1 MLGIQCLN
9 PSDESFLNL
18 VNVSGFI
25 DVYGGDMEDLTH
37 EVYQVKKLLQRTK
50 PVPDLETMLELAIF
64 LDPYQLAFH
73 ELYRLVHIALV
84 LPVSTASCERSFS
97 AMKLIKSYLRS
108 TMCDGRLS
116 SIAILSIESARAEAI
131 DLNKFIEEFDLR
143 HGNRKLA
150 LH

>member
-1 MLGIQCLN
+1 M
-9 PSDESFLNL
+9 
-18 VNVSGFI
+18 
-25 DVYGGDMEDLTH
+25 H
-37 EVYQVKKLLQRTK
+37 
-50 PVPDLETMLELAIF
+50 ELAIF

-73 ELYRLVHIALV
+73 ELYRLAHIALV

-116 SIAILSIESARAEAI
+116 SIASLSIESARAEAI

>member
-1 MLGIQCLN
+1 M
-9 PSDESFLNL
+9 SS
-18 VNVSGFI
+18 FI
-25 DVYGGDMEDLTH
+25 DVYVGDMEDLTH

-50 PVPDLETMLELAIF
+50 PVLDLETMLKLAIF
-64 LDPYQLAFH
+64 LYPYQLAFH
-73 ELYRLVHIALV
+73 ELYRLVHIAHV

-116 SIAILSIESARAEAI
+116 SIALILSIESAHAEAI
-131 DLNKFIEEFDLR
+131 NLNKFIEEFDLK
-143 HGNRKLA
+143 HGNEKLA